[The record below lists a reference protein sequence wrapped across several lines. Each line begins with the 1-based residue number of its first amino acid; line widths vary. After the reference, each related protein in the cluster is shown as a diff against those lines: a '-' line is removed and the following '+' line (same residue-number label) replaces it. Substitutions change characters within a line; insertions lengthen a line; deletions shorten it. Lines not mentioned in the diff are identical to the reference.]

1 MTGPDPVAVLERGF
15 ELLERAIAYALS
27 TLGDVRAEA
36 LTWPTPCH
44 AWDLAAL
51 LRHLGDSLGV
61 LHGAIGHG
69 WVGLEQPPA
78 DRSTNAVELVA
89 AVRDSAR
96 GLLAA
101 GERADPVDVA
111 DLALP
116 AEIVA
121 GTGALEIAVHG
132 WDVGQACG
140 PGTPIP
146 AALATDLLV
155 LYPLTVAGPGR
166 GGQFAPPRPV
176 PAAAAPGEKL
186 VALLG
191 RSAAVFEKLGRLPP
205 G

>member
-1 MTGPDPVAVLERGF
+1 MTGPDPLAVLDRGF

-27 TLGDVRAEA
+27 TLGAVRDEA
-36 LTWPTPCH
+36 LAWPTPCH
-44 AWDLAAL
+44 DWDLAAL
-51 LRHLGDSLGV
+51 LRHFGDSLGV
-61 LHGAIGHG
+61 LHGAIGNG
-69 WVGLEQPPA
+69 WVGLEQPAA
-78 DRSTNAVELVA
+78 DRTANAAELAA
-89 AVRDSAR
+89 AVRGSAR

-101 GERADPVDVA
+101 GERAAPVVVG
-111 DLALP
+111 DLPLP
-116 AEIVA
+116 AAIVA

-132 WDVGQACG
+132 WDVGQSCG
-140 PGTPIP
+140 PGAPIP

-166 GGQFAPPRPV
+166 GGQFAPPLPV
-176 PAAAAPGEKL
+176 PAGAGPGERL